1 MTKKEMI
8 KLLSESV
15 NPNKI
20 CRVFLKYDYY
30 YIYYF
35 PLKVNDTFFLGIKE
49 DDFILNG
56 YSIRRIR
63 DITKVEIKDD
73 KCLEINILEGNI
85 NNLYVP
91 EVDITSWKSI
101 FTSLK
106 NLGKNI
112 IIEDESLDED
122 EWQFFIGRIESVHS
136 NFVYFKH
143 FDADGFWQEESYK
156 IPYSKVTSVTFGS
169 RYVEVFSKYLSN

>member
-8 KLLSESV
+8 KLLSESI

-20 CRVFLKYDYY
+20 CGVFLKYDYY
-30 YIYYF
+30 YSYYF
-35 PLKVNDTFFLGIKE
+35 PLKVNNKFFLGIKE

-63 DITKVEIKDD
+63 DIAKVEIKND

-91 EVDITSWKSI
+91 EINITNWKAI

-112 IIEDESLDED
+112 IIEDESLVED
-122 EWQFFIGRIESVHS
+122 EGQFFIGSIESVHS

-143 FDADGFWQEESYK
+143 FDADGIWKE
-156 IPYSKVTSVTFGS
+156 
-169 RYVEVFSKYLSN
+169 